1 MALQQNVSHQMVYRI
16 PVAGWLIRDAVLGQP
31 DAKYYFIANMAV
43 LLLGL
48 VWLLGY
54 PLVICLALG
63 MAAVALS
70 GLVVLTAG
78 DAFGRSPSAA
88 RNAIAT
94 RQSRNRALRRDMEK
108 RR

>member
-1 MALQQNVSHQMVYRI
+1 MAQHLNSSYQMVYRV
-16 PVAGWLIRDAVLGQP
+16 PFAGWLIRDAVRGQP
-31 DAKYYFIANMAV
+31 DAKYYFAANTVV
-43 LLLGL
+43 LLLEL
-48 VWLLGY
+48 VWLVGY

-78 DAFGRSPSAA
+78 DAFERSPTAA
-88 RNAIAT
+88 RNAVVV
-94 RQSRNRALRRDMEK
+94 RQSRRRALPNRPEK

>member
-1 MALQQNVSHQMVYRI
+1 MALQLNLSYQMVYRI
-16 PVAGWLIRDAVLGQP
+16 PLAGWLIRDAVRGQP
-31 DAKYYFIANMAV
+31 DAKYYFIANVAV

-48 VWLLGY
+48 VWLFGY

-78 DAFGRSPSAA
+78 DAFERSPTTA
-88 RNAIAT
+88 RNAVAT
-94 RQSRNRALRRDMEK
+94 RQSRNRALRKDLEK